1 VIPNK
6 TSEAKEEIT
15 TLLKVSIT
23 KGNQTLK
30 LKLKVDMKTLKEDI
44 LRESY
49 TYTDFMTQDL

>member
-6 TSEAKEEIT
+6 TIEAKEEIT